1 MQAEK
6 ERDMTTIASIVRD
19 GARSRVVLRS
29 DGRRALERA
38 AAVLRDLRAAGGEA
52 ICEHLARYL
61 ERIKERHAPAAKV
74 RAVKTDG
81 RIKAVPKGDRT

>member
-1 MQAEK
+1 
-6 ERDMTTIASIVRD
+6 MTTIASIVRD
-19 GARSRVVLRS
+19 GKQSRVVLRR

-52 ICEHLARYL
+52 ICEHVAHYL
-61 ERIKERHAPAAKV
+61 ERINQRHAPAVKV

-81 RIKAVPKGDRT
+81 REKALPKGDRT